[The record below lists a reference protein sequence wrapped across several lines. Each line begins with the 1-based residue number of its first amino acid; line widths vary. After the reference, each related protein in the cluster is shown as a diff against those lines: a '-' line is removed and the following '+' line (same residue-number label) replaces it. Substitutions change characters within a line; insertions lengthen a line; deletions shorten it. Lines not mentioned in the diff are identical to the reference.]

1 MGCSV
6 SKSCTQIGRN
16 PKAITASST
25 SSVDPAL
32 CSVSSPTVLS
42 LPSHLVHHPPLKKG
56 DTYHL
61 VSLTSST
68 YGSLLLIDPKNP
80 DFTSRIVSATD
91 RRQKLSPMTYP
102 AKKVKENPSET
113 VSKDDPLSPDSVI
126 NAWEL
131 MDGLDDPDF
140 DPSKLNKSGSPVKDA
155 EAATKPSSFVP
166 KDDPNALHYYEPS
179 KKYVSLSNGS
189 DDDRVI
195 LYFTSLR
202 GIRKTF
208 EDCRFVRMTLR
219 GFQVP
224 VDERD
229 ISMDS
234 SYKKELQN
242 LLKGKPLTLPQVF
255 IRGNHVGGAEKIKQ
269 LNEAGEL
276 GKLLEGFP
284 IQDHKLICVNCGDA
298 RFVPCLSCSGSRKVF
313 DEKEGKLRRC
323 SDCNENGLKR
333 CPCCCCS

>member
-1 MGCSV
+1 MGCSA
-6 SKSCTQIGRN
+6 SKSCTEIGRN
-16 PKAITASST
+16 PTAATTAPSS
-25 SSVDPAL
+25 SSDPKL
-32 CSVSSPTVLS
+32 GSVSSPTVLS

-68 YGSLLLIDPKNP
+68 YGSLLLIDQENP
-80 DFTSRIVSATD
+80 DFTSEVVSAPDHQQRPSET
-91 RRQKLSPMTYP
+91 SYI
-102 AKKVKENPSET
+102 AKKVKEIISEAGAIND
-113 VSKDDPLSPDSVI
+113 SLSPDAVI

-140 DPSKLNKSGSPVKDA
+140 HLSRSKMLSSLVEED
-155 EAATKPSSFVP
+155 EAAIKPASFIH
-166 KDDPNALHYYEPS
+166 KDDLNVFHCNEPG
-179 KKYVSLSNGS
+179 KGYVCLSHDS
-189 DDDRVI
+189 DSCQVI

-208 EDCRFVRMTLR
+208 EDCCFVRMTLR
-219 GFQVP
+219 GFQVS

-234 SYKKELQN
+234 CYKKELQN
-242 LLKGKPLTLPQVF
+242 LLKEKPLTLPQVF

-269 LNEAGEL
+269 MNESGEL
-276 GKLLEGFP
+276 GKLLNGLP
-284 IQDHKLICVNCGDA
+284 VHDYKLICMHCGDA
-298 RFVPCLSCSGSRKVF
+298 GFVPCLSCSGSRKVF
-313 DEKEGKLRRC
+313 DEKAGRLRRC

-333 CPCCCCS
+333 CPACCFS